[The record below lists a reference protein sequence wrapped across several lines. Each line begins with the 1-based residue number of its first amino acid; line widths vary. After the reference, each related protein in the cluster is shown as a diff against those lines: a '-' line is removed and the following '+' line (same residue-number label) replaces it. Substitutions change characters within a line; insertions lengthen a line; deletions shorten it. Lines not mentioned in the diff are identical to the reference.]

1 MLEGCNAKTRFLK
14 WLAVAL
20 HTNPSSLSKR
30 MMQSA
35 VLPRLLRL
43 SALEEVNDRG

>member
-14 WLAVAL
+14 RLAVVL
-20 HTNPSSLSKR
+20 PTNPSSQL
-30 MMQSA
+30 MQSA
-35 VLPRLLRL
+35 VLPRLRL

>member
-20 HTNPSSLSKR
+20 HTNPSSLSKS

-35 VLPRLLRL
+35 VLPRLRL

>member
-14 WLAVAL
+14 RLAVAL
-20 HTNPSSLSKR
+20 HTNPSSQL
-30 MMQSA
+30 MQSA